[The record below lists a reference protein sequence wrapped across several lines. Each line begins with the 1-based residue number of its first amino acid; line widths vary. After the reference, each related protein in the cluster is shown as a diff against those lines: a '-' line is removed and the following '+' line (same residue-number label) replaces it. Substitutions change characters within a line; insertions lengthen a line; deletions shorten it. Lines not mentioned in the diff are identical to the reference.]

1 MSVCRGHKYRCK
13 NYKKTWGFGSKA
25 GERLYN
31 KQQAERLQ
39 KLSYNSLLHSAD
51 DIWSQKLE
59 VEIQIRTLA
68 MNFWSTIEHSLQYK
82 YKEHMP
88 EELRKRLLSAA
99 DAVGVLDNE
108 MASVRDEIMDAQ
120 NHNRQKANII
130 ADIVRSIEELYY
142 VANKREVEK
151 IQDEFYKIYKQ
162 NDMTML
168 KRFNKQLD
176 IIAETYRAQSLN
188 ARSYSVIQNH

>member
-1 MSVCRGHKYRCK
+1 
-13 NYKKTWGFGSKA
+13 
-25 GERLYN
+25 
-31 KQQAERLQ
+31 
-39 KLSYNSLLHSAD
+39 
-51 DIWSQKLE
+51 
-59 VEIQIRTLA
+59 
-68 MNFWSTIEHSLQYK
+68 
-82 YKEHMP
+82 
-88 EELRKRLLSAA
+88 
-99 DAVGVLDNE
+99 